1 MKDGFIRV
9 AAATPDLKV
18 ADPVFNRE
26 QTWKMMQE
34 AASRDVKILVFPEL
48 GLTGYT
54 CSDLFLQDTLIDQA
68 KEELLWL
75 LNASKAMDM
84 LTFIGLPW
92 MKDGKLYTWRLL
104 SRAENYW
111 DSFRRDI
118 SRTILSSTNCAISP
132 RAWRHR
138 S

>member
-34 AASRDVKILVFPEL
+34 AADQDVKILVFPEL

-54 CSDLFLQDTLIDQA
+54 CGDLFLQDTLVDQA

-84 LTFIGLPW
+84 LHVYSVP
-92 MKDGKLYTWRLL
+92 
-104 SRAENYW
+104 
-111 DSFRRDI
+111 
-118 SRTILSSTNCAISP
+118 
-132 RAWRHR
+132 
-138 S
+138 

>member
-34 AASRDVKILVFPEL
+34 AAARDVKILVFPEL

-75 LNASKAMDM
+75 LDASKDMD
-84 LTFIGLPW
+84 LH
-92 MKDGKLYTWRLL
+92 
-104 SRAENYW
+104 
-111 DSFRRDI
+111 
-118 SRTILSSTNCAISP
+118 RTSVDEGRKALQCGGCHQE
-132 RAWRHR
+132 R
-138 S
+138 

>member
-54 CSDLFLQDTLIDQA
+54 CSDLFLQDIQLRETHQRI
-68 KEELLWL
+68 W
-75 LNASKAMDM
+75 
-84 LTFIGLPW
+84 I
-92 MKDGKLYTWRLL
+92 
-104 SRAENYW
+104 
-111 DSFRRDI
+111 
-118 SRTILSSTNCAISP
+118 C
-132 RAWRHR
+132 
-138 S
+138 

>member
-68 KEELLWL
+68 MEELLYVPFEFE
-75 LNASKAMDM
+75 NSG
-84 LTFIGLPW
+84 TRVIH
-92 MKDGKLYTWRLL
+92 YTPETYEKR
-104 SRAENYW
+104 
-111 DSFRRDI
+111 
-118 SRTILSSTNCAISP
+118 
-132 RAWRHR
+132 
-138 S
+138 

>member
-68 KEELLWL
+68 KDTMFCSLW
-75 LNASKAMDM
+75 D
-84 LTFIGLPW
+84 
-92 MKDGKLYTWRLL
+92 
-104 SRAENYW
+104 
-111 DSFRRDI
+111 FRG
-118 SRTILSSTNCAISP
+118 
-132 RAWRHR
+132 
-138 S
+138 

>member
-34 AASRDVKILVFPEL
+34 AADQDVKILVFPEL

-54 CSDLFLQDTLIDQA
+54 CGLQT
-68 KEELLWL
+68 
-75 LNASKAMDM
+75 
-84 LTFIGLPW
+84 
-92 MKDGKLYTWRLL
+92 
-104 SRAENYW
+104 AENAHC
-111 DSFRRDI
+111 I
-118 SRTILSSTNCAISP
+118 QSSNSSGQNHHRIDCFFVKTTNLLFSSGHLCG
-132 RAWRHR
+132 R
-138 S
+138 

>member
-34 AASRDVKILVFPEL
+34 AASQDVKILVFPEL

-75 LNASKAMDM
+75 LDASKDMDM
-84 LTFIGLPW
+84 LTFIGLPDEGR
-92 MKDGKLYTWRLL
+92 KTLQRSGCHQGWR
-104 SRAENYW
+104 A
-111 DSFRRDI
+111 FRPC
-118 SRTILSSTNCAISP
+118 SEETSSELF
-132 RAWRHR
+132 
-138 S
+138 